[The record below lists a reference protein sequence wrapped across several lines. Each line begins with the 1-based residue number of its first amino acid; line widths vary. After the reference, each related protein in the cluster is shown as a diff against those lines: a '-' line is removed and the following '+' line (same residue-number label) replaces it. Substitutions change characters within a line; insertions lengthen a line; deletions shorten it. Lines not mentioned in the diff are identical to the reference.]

1 LLVHTENN
9 ASNDSTSAH
18 YAAWY
23 ERYKLVHGVADGP
36 EVHGRIPLEC
46 NLDLL
51 HYISFAKGC
60 YVGQELTA
68 RTKFKVR
75 MRRRFSYVDAW
86 HVYCGDAVHMFVTSA
101 MPYPGLRVW

>member
-1 LLVHTENN
+1 M
-9 ASNDSTSAH
+9 
-18 YAAWY
+18 
-23 ERYKLVHGVADGP
+23 HGVADGP

-68 RTKFKVR
+68 RTKFKVG
-75 MRRRFSYVDAW
+75 MYSVQL
-86 HVYCGDAVHMFVTSA
+86 FVCVTF
-101 MPYPGLRVW
+101 LLW